1 MKTPL
6 RFLKQNLDE
15 ITSHRVLS
23 FYGCGLSIAHIVT
36 FFFWNKPS
44 IVNTWM
50 VQNKSSLCWPH
61 FPFCE
66 SLQLSS
72 PAIAGAVL
80 YVYLCISVLSA
91 LFFLHKKTVKV
102 AYFFFLLALVAKY
115 GIFLM
120 DYRFMG
126 NYHYMH
132 FIISLLYLFIPQ
144 KMFFIPIF
152 IVLFYFFAGLIKT
165 TNREWLTGLALFKS
179 PPVFINEEVFKILCF
194 LVVLLETVG
203 VWFLILKTR
212 IREGIFFCFVMFHTV
227 SYYFVGYYYPL
238 IMFSLISIFPL
249 KWSQKLGNEKLGSQ
263 KLGSE
268 KPWSQKLGSQK
279 SLSFLNRSH
288 YRIGVVCLL
297 VFCVCQFMPFLIKGD
312 SSLTGEGRFFSLNM
326 FDANTECRSQ
336 VRVRFKNRTVEI
348 PLPHEPLEVRIHC
361 DPYVYFYQAQKMC
374 QLYKKNKNFKDL
386 DLILF
391 SKLKSDRDYTTLID
405 EKNFC
410 AQKLSYSLYRKN
422 KWIKITN
429 KKQAGYIKPK
439 DSKYE

>member
-1 MKTPL
+1 MPPL
-6 RFLKQNLDE
+6 RFLKQSLNE
-15 ITSHRVLS
+15 IVSHRALS
-23 FYGCGLSIAHIVT
+23 FYGCALSLAHIVT

-50 VQNKSSLCWPH
+50 VQNENTLCWPH

-72 PAIAGAVL
+72 PAIAGGVL

-91 LFFLHKKTVKV
+91 VFFLNKKTVKV
-102 AYFFFLLALVAKY
+102 AYFLFLLALFTKY

-132 FIISLLYLFIPQ
+132 FIISLVYLFIPQ
-144 KMFFIPIF
+144 KMFFIPLF
-152 IVLFYFFAGLIKT
+152 IVLFYFFAGLLKT
-165 TNREWLTGLALFKS
+165 TNMEWLTGLALFKP
-179 PPVFINEEVFKILCF
+179 PPVFISEEVLKILCF

-212 IREGIFFCFVMFHTV
+212 IREGIFFCFVVFHAV

-238 IMFSLISIFPL
+238 IMFTLISIFPL
-249 KWSQKLGNEKLGSQ
+249 KWSQKQEDQKQEDQKQGN
-263 KLGSE
+263 
-268 KPWSQKLGSQK
+268 QK
-279 SLSFLNRSH
+279 SFSVFLSRSN
-288 YRIGVVCLL
+288 YRAGGVCLV
-297 VFCVCQFMPFLIKGD
+297 VFCFCQLMPFLIKGD
-312 SSLTGEGRFFSLNM
+312 SSLTGEGRLFSLNM
-326 FDANTECRSQ
+326 FDANTYCRSQ
-336 VRVRFKNRTVEI
+336 ARVRFKNRTVEV

-361 DPYVYFYQAQKMC
+361 DPYVYFYQAQQLC
-374 QLYKKNKNFKDL
+374 QVYKTKKNFKDL

-391 SKLKSDRDYTTLID
+391 SKLKSDREYTTLID

-410 AQKLSYSLYRKN
+410 AQKLSYSIYRKN
-422 KWIKITN
+422 KWIKIPN
-429 KKQAGYIKPK
+429 KKQASYIKPEGN
-439 DSKYE
+439 KYE